1 MVKRS
6 GGRVWGLKDRET
18 HRERDR
24 QLAVGVSEIAERDGN
39 EFYTRRSL
47 RVGREMGG
55 EVWCLALD
63 TGGN

>member
-1 MVKRS
+1 MR
-6 GGRVWGLKDRET
+6 DRET